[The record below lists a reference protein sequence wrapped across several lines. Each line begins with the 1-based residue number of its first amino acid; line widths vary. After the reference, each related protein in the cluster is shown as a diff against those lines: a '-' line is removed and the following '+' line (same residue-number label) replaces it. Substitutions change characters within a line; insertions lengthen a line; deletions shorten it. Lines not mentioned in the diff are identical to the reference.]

1 MELEEV
7 LSEGHSEDEV
17 DDEVADFEELRVCM
31 IIYMILVSKFIISF
45 TFLNVTLVIQE
56 WSDKAFG

>member
-7 LSEGHSEDEV
+7 LSEGDSEDEV